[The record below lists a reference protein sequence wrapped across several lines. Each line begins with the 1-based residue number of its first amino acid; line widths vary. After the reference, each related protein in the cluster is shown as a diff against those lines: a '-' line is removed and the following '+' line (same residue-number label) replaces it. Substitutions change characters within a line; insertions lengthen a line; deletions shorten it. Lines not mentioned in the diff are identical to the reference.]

1 MKYLQRSV
9 KNIALLCTGGF
20 LYMFVELLFRGYTY
34 PLMGLVGG
42 IAFLLIGQINT
53 KRNIGLLWQGLIGTA
68 IITML
73 ELIVGSIL
81 LKHGIRMWDYSE
93 RWMNYKGII
102 CPIFTFLWFWISIA
116 AAWLDDTLRCLMYY
130 EPKRRYTIL

>member
-42 IAFLLIGQINT
+42 IAFFLIGQIHT

-93 RWMNYKGII
+93 RWLNDQGII
-102 CPIFTFLWFWISIA
+102 CPLFTFLWFWSSIA
-116 AAWLDDTLRCLMYY
+116 AAWLDDTLRCMMYY